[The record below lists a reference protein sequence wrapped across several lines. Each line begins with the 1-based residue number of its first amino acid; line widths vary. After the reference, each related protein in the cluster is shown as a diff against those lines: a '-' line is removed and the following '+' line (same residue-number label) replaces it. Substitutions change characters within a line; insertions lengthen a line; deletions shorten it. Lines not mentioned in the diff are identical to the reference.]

1 MNLFLDKF
9 KLNNY
14 QIYIFIFI
22 LIVILRLPFF
32 FTDVFDWDESTY
44 ILQGQWIVD
53 GNLSYLNRTAVKP
66 PLLYYLYSSFVYFSF
81 GEIFLIRFYGSF
93 LLLIN
98 FIYLNKIFRECF
110 NKNFDIILI
119 TSFIFSSTYI
129 IKDSNALFSENFAVT
144 FLLISLYYLLNLKRN
159 TDFFFLGLFLSCA
172 CLTRL
177 NLGILPIIIFIYLL
191 FRFKSDTKDK
201 IIKLSIYFFGGISL
215 AFIVLLPYIITNN
228 IIPVWNSTIVSG
240 YLMAQ
245 NGPYSTF
252 GTIYSLL
259 FQKSDLF
266 DLFKLE
272 SIFRLI
278 FWISSFIGFLI
289 LIFDYKNEKNF
300 KIIIFFITIF
310 FSIIL
315 GGRSSPHYLILIN
328 SICSL
333 FVAFVFINIKQ
344 NFYCIRIY
352 LLSLLMC
359 FFVSLFQYIEI
370 IKNYK
375 INQTFYNGLGFQIAS
390 YIKSKEKN
398 NYNIYIYKNH
408 IAYWFLDKYPPTDIT
423 HPSDINKE
431 YLFVGWNKK
440 NSNKKIEMKKI
451 MNTRP
456 TYLVLNNDIST
467 FVKNFFPMSSIEY
480 KETISN
486 YTLDKK
492 IDYMYIYII
501 K

>member
-1 MNLFLDKF
+1 MSIVLDKL
-9 KLNNY
+9 KLNNF
-14 QIYIFIFI
+14 QIYICIFI

-53 GNLSYLNRTAVKP
+53 GNLTYLNRTAVKP

-81 GEIFLIRFYGSF
+81 GEISLIRFYGCF

-98 FIYLNKIFRECF
+98 FIFLNKIFKECF

-144 FLLISLYYLLNLKRN
+144 FLLISLNYFINLKKN

-191 FRFKSDTKDK
+191 LRFKTDTKDL
-201 IIKLSIYFFGGISL
+201 IIKLSIYSFGGISL
-215 AFIVLLPYIITNN
+215 AFIVLLPYIVSDN
-228 IIPVWNSTIVSG
+228 IISVWNSTIVSG
-240 YLMAQ
+240 FSMAK
-245 NGPYSTF
+245 NAPYSYF

-266 DLFKLE
+266 NLFNFE

-289 LIFDYKNEKNF
+289 LILNYKNEKNI

-310 FSIIL
+310 LSIIF
-315 GGRSSPHYLILIN
+315 GGRSPPHYLILIN
-328 SICSL
+328 SICSI
-333 FVAFVFINIKQ
+333 FVAFLFIFINH
-344 NFYCIRIY
+344 NLYY
-352 LLSLLMC
+352 LRVYILSLAMC
-359 FFVSLFQYIEI
+359 FIVSLFQYVEI
-370 IKNYK
+370 LKNYK
-375 INQTFYNGLGFQIAS
+375 INQTFYNGLGFEIAS
-390 YIKSKEKN
+390 HIKSKKN
-398 NYNIYIYKNH
+398 DNYKIYIHRNH

-431 YLFVGWNKK
+431 YLFIGWNKK
-440 NSNKKIEMKKI
+440 NSNKQIEMKKI
-451 MNTRP
+451 MDERP

-467 FVKNFFPMSSIEY
+467 FIKNFFPMSSIEY
-480 KETISN
+480 KKTISN
-486 YTLDKK
+486 YTFDKK
-492 IDYMYIYII
+492 IDYMYIYKI